1 MRKAVIQ
8 IAAIVMV
15 LWGTASF
22 GQPRPDQNAN
32 GSGVNNN
39 SSNTI
44 GTSGGSAPIGGGLAI
59 LLAMGAL
66 YAGNKY
72 LKYSKEQKKL
82 HE

>member
-1 MRKAVIQ
+1 MVFW
-8 IAAIVMV
+8 AIN
-15 LWGTASF
+15 LQA
-22 GQPRPDQNAN
+22 QPRPDVNPN
-32 GSGVNNN
+32 GN
-39 SSNTI
+39 SPVGGNTI
-44 GTSGGSAPIGGGLAI
+44 GGTSGGSAPIGGGLAI

>member
-8 IAAIVMV
+8 VIGILMV
-15 LWGTASF
+15 LWGTASY

-32 GSGVNNN
+32 GTNVSNTN
-39 SSNTI
+39 SNTI
-44 GTSGGSAPIGGGLAI
+44 GGTGGSAPIGGGLAI
-59 LLAMGAL
+59 LMAMGAL

-72 LKYSKEQKKL
+72 LKYSKEQKKM